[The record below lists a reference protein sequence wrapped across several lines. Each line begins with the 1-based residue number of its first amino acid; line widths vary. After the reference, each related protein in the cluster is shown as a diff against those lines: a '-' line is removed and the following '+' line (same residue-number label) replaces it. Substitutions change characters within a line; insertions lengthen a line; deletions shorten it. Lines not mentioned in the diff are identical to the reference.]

1 MPKYEVWE
9 YKTYA
14 SVYWVEADSRD
25 DAIEIYTTDAEWKR
39 DTEPSCEEVE
49 AYELDEESHED
60 D

>member
-25 DAIEIYTTDAEWKR
+25 DAIEIYNTDAEWKR
-39 DTEPSCEEVE
+39 LLPPKSFYRKPSKI
-49 AYELDEESHED
+49 A
-60 D
+60 